1 MKIFIVGLFPETL
14 TSALETSILGR
25 SVKNGS
31 ITPVFV
37 KLSDY
42 SVRPTRRVDDRV
54 YGGGNGTLLQC
65 EPIALAIDNILEK
78 SSERPEI
85 FVMSPGGERWVQS
98 SAQNIATNK
107 KDIII
112 ICGHYEGIDERVI
125 DHYHMRRVSIGD
137 YILTWGETAALVLI
151 DSIARLIP
159 WVIKDASHE
168 EESFSESFDGKMEY
182 PHYTRPEIWRDMRVP
197 DVLLSGNHNSIAT
210 WRLQSLRSRE
220 ISDER

>member
-42 SVRPTRRVDDRV
+42 SVRSTRRVDDRV

-65 EPIALAIDNILEK
+65 EPIALAIDDILDKSPEK
-78 SSERPEI
+78 PEI

-125 DHYHMRRVSIGD
+125 DYYHMRRVSIGD
-137 YILTWGETAALVLI
+137 YILT
-151 DSIARLIP
+151 
-159 WVIKDASHE
+159 
-168 EESFSESFDGKMEY
+168 
-182 PHYTRPEIWRDMRVP
+182 
-197 DVLLSGNHNSIAT
+197 
-210 WRLQSLRSRE
+210 
-220 ISDER
+220 